1 MDVTVATL
9 VTVFAVAVVPLVPTE
24 PVLVGLGVLAA
35 TSHSLPVSIIAVA
48 AVGCSI
54 SDHVLYA
61 VGRYPAA
68 RGLSWFVRRPAGAA
82 VEGLLTRSVT
92 KWGASILVA
101 GRFLPGGGTVSAV
114 LAGVSRWHLRR
125 FTPAS
130 LAGSAIWSAYATLVG
145 YFGGAVTKQPA
156 EGLLLSFGMAV
167 AVAGIT
173 TVLVRRT
180 RREQEQ
186 SETEEFS
193 MTAN

>member
-9 VTVFAVAVVPLVPTE
+9 VTVFAVAVVPLIPTE
-24 PVLVGLGVLAA
+24 PMLVGMGVLAA
-35 TSHSLPVSIIAVA
+35 TAHSLPVAIMAVA

-54 SDHVLYA
+54 SDHLLYA

-82 VEGLLTRSVT
+82 VEGLLTRSVAR
-92 KWGASILVA
+92 WGASILVA

-114 LAGVSRWHLRR
+114 LAGVSRWQLRR

-130 LAGSAIWSAYATLVG
+130 LTGSAIWSAYATLLG

-156 EGLLLSFGMAV
+156 EGMLLSFGMAV
-167 AVAGIT
+167 AVAALT
-173 TVLVRRT
+173 TVLVRRS
-180 RREQEQ
+180 RREEP
-186 SETEEFS
+186 ERIAEL
-193 MTAN
+193 TATTK